1 MISIMIVITYDIK
14 ECDPCHDL
22 DHKRIVGMIKSLHIY
37 IMYVTNITTTY
48 KPFTNIV
55 SFILSIVSTSRGLS
69 LVVSW
74 HNVETL
80 SILPRYIET
89 TICLKARAALLPFT
103 HFSLL
108 VINDVEFW
116 PVILFY

>member
-1 MISIMIVITYDIK
+1 
-14 ECDPCHDL
+14 
-22 DHKRIVGMIKSLHIY
+22 MIKSLHIY

-89 TICLKARAALLPFT
+89 TICLKRAQHYCRLRT
-103 HFSLL
+103 L
-108 VINDVEFW
+108 VC
-116 PVILFY
+116 